1 MSILP
6 KAAAGTLGAGGV
18 IGGGILVSQQLS
30 KDNKNT
36 LATKLQEDGF
46 TLIGDNNTQWGDT
59 LSKYNQVKEKA
70 DEVFTTSTTDLTV
83 DQLKQKCSSLLQS
96 ETYSPNEKDKASR
109 WCTIPISVK
118 DRIEKQG
125 RRVLSD
131 TDNDQGDKDVWTT
144 LVKSHLSSEA
154 KNKMSVNITALNNQE
169 VDDARIN
176 EMRKG
181 CKTLKD
187 KTSLDKDYLSDYS
200 KFQDWC
206 SVPVK

>member
-46 TLIGDNNTQWGDT
+46 TLIRDNNTQWNDT

-70 DEVFTTSTTDLTV
+70 DEVFTTSKTDLTV
-83 DQLKQKCSSLLQS
+83 DQLKEKCSSLLQS
-96 ETYSPNEKDKASR
+96 ETYSQNDKDKASR
-109 WCTIPISVK
+109 WCTMPISVK

-131 TDNDQGDKDVWTT
+131 TDNDQKDKDTWTT
-144 LVKSHLSSEA
+144 LVKNHLSAEA
-154 KNKMSVNITALNNQE
+154 KNKMNVNITALGNSE
-169 VDDARIN
+169 VDDTRIN
-176 EMRKG
+176 EMKKG
-181 CKTLKD
+181 CKALKD